1 MRHRP
6 LFTHEHR
13 CRTRR
18 TGHGDRVPACYQAVW
33 RPGPPRSD
41 DGGCVH
47 GVGSSSASGAAF
59 RSFSARSAITVI
71 STARR
76 CAAGKAAG
84 RFAARPTAGTRTPR
98 RAEGGTGSVS
108 GASSPDRSRA
118 RVHLHGTD
126 PFVWPNGPT
135 CNSPTAYIRATHL
148 QPKGISSPATPSRC
162 QASNVGQR
170 YCRFTL
176 SNSGE
181 DGPCTSR
188 ASVKRTRS
196 GSPTRCTELF
206 GRTGADESPV
216 SCSRARSLRQSPSRG
231 RPERP
236 VLI

>member
-98 RAEGGTGSVS
+98 RAEGGTGSAS

-170 YCRFTL
+170 YCRRIAAKT
-176 SNSGE
+176 
-181 DGPCTSR
+181 DR
-188 ASVKRTRS
+188 AH
-196 GSPTRCTELF
+196 
-206 GRTGADESPV
+206 
-216 SCSRARSLRQSPSRG
+216 RG
-231 RPERP
+231 RPSNAPDLDPRQDARSFSVALGRTKVP
-236 VLI
+236 FLARGQGPYAKAPQGGVPNVPC